1 MKRINDGEGVKSM
14 ATLKETAVATR
25 TAADIE
31 KMSLAQ
37 SKGALVAA
45 QELDAADTAKV
56 YEIAKTI
63 NMSDTN
69 SIISF
74 GVDAQRGLT
83 EHSDCILKGVRN
95 KDTGPAGEVMNN
107 LMVQVRTLGLDSLDP
122 NAKQSLLGRIF
133 KSLTPVQKFIQ
144 SYETIE
150 SQVDSMVSKLEREKQ
165 TLSRD
170 IIMLDGMYEE
180 ALKFFHDLE
189 LYIKA
194 ANLKLDE
201 VNTVD
206 VPALV
211 AQVEASD
218 SMEDTQALRDLQ
230 ERALDLERKINDLLL
245 TRTATMQLLPQLR
258 MIQDVDKGLVNKIQS
273 SILVTIPMWKTQI
286 AMAITLWRQASAI
299 KTEQAVADATNEMMV
314 KNAALLKQGS
324 GDARR
329 AMERGVVDIETL
341 KKVNGDLIETIKEAT
356 QIAIEGKKARVK
368 AQSEMVQLEAD
379 LKTALKDAANS

>member
-1 MKRINDGEGVKSM
+1 M

>member
-1 MKRINDGEGVKSM
+1 M

-189 LYIKA
+189 LYIQA

-206 VPALV
+206 VPALA

>member
-1 MKRINDGEGVKSM
+1 M

-206 VPALV
+206 VPALA